1 MYSKILGY
9 SIFSGTHQELIKKI
23 LDFDKIHIISGNPEV
38 LFNGI
43 NNSELYSNFTGKNSI
58 IIPDGVGTVIASKLV
73 HEPVKE
79 KIAGIEV
86 MDELLKYCAK
96 NNKGVYLLGAKSEIL
111 DECISKLKIKYP
123 GIKIA
128 GQHNGYFDMDSCIN
142 IINDIKTS
150 DAYVLFAAMGAPRQ
164 EKFIVKYMDELPCN
178 IFMGVGGSFDV
189 LAGKVS
195 RAPKWMIKLGM
206 EWLYRVGK
214 EPSRIKRLGSIPKF
228 LLMVVHEKYS

>member
-9 SIFSGTHQELIKKI
+9 SIFSGTHQELVKKI
-23 LDFDKIHIISGNPEV
+23 LDSDKVHVISGNPEV

-58 IIPDGVGTVIASKLV
+58 IIPDGIGTVIASKLV

-86 MDELLKYCAK
+86 MDELLKYCTK

-111 DECISKLKIKYP
+111 EECIGNLKIKYP

-128 GQHNGYFDMDSCIN
+128 GQHNGYFDLDCCSD
-142 IINDIKTS
+142 IIDDIKNS
-150 DAYVLFAAMGAPRQ
+150 NAYVLFAAMGAPRQ
-164 EKFIVKYMDELPCN
+164 EKFIVKYMGELPCS

-228 LLMVVHEKYS
+228 LLMVLREGQS